1 MNKLRFVLA
10 TAATLII
17 SAASAISIVDDAIMV
32 SATESEATVT
42 DITTSSAYH
51 DVCLL
56 FHDGKFDDYYP
67 FKDDTIVRSDSR
79 FKQYQMLAC
88 RPYGEDLYTYWYFN
102 TLPSDSP
109 DHVFDIVVKSA
120 ATYQIRCY
128 FEIASSKNNIK
139 YQSDAV
145 DLVNAVNVGEPYHIG
160 SEWLIKLKIENA
172 FPNISVGDSGSAQIF
187 GIKSSTWGDLELPEE
202 KQQTFRYE
210 DAEYDITAKLWGD
223 KSKTV
228 AVTKAEARPALFP
241 KWDEAVPGSLLE
253 RTFTNAPDISE
264 YGYGEVHTLFF
275 DLDRDPSR
283 ILHMDLH
290 YVMIEYYSE
299 GLFDRTIDNNNNI
312 FIDHY
317 ANYYR
322 YQVPEGTEYVPGNSI
337 EREYAGTQYATKQ
350 TVVHKDLYADDSF
363 SVATIHKNAFA
374 GWFGIPENTT
384 YNKEFAYSI
393 ISMNPG
399 GAPMLD
405 LVEEDEGF
413 KEWLQT
419 YGKKEDGELYE
430 YAAFFDV
437 TDSSWTSKET
447 REEWSYDGPQWL
459 WGTEMCLSYRLYSAH
474 TAQGI
479 VSTRMT
485 VKNELEIEDW
495 NVFMQPVN
503 EKPGTKVKTH
513 NFTLNDFWIS
523 ITKNNLAWVKNLA
536 MTGYVAV
543 TALLTLIITLAIL
556 KD

>member
-1 MNKLRFVLA
+1 MNKLRFALA

-17 SAASAISIVDDAIMV
+17 CAASAISIVDDAIMA
-32 SATESEATVT
+32 SAAESEATVT

-67 FKDDTIVRSDSR
+67 FKDDSIIRSDSR

-128 FEIASSKNNIK
+128 FEIATSKNNVK
-139 YQSDAV
+139 YQSDSV
-145 DLVNAVNVGEPYHIG
+145 DLVNAATVGEPYHIG
-160 SEWLIKLKIENA
+160 SEWLIKLKIEDA

-210 DAEYDITAKLWGD
+210 DSQYDITAKLWGD

-228 AVTKAEARPALFP
+228 AVTKAEARPALFA
-241 KWDEAVPGSLLE
+241 KWDEARPGSLLE
-253 RTFTNAPDISE
+253 ALFTNPPTIE
-264 YGYGEVHTLFF
+264 ELGYGEVHTLFF

-290 YVMIEYYSE
+290 YVMIDYYSE
-299 GLFDRTIDNNNNI
+299 GLYGYKMDNNDAFWIGNHTATYTPCQI
-312 FIDHY
+312 
-317 ANYYR
+317 
-322 YQVPEGTEYVPGNSI
+322 PEGTEYVPGNSI
-337 EREYAGTQYATKQ
+337 ETEYKGTQYATKQ

-363 SVATIHKNAFA
+363 SVATVHKNAFA

-384 YNKEFAYSI
+384 FDKKFQYSI

-419 YGKKEDGELYE
+419 YGKKEDGEMYE

-437 TDSSWTSKET
+437 TNSSWTSKTT
-447 REEWSYDGPQWL
+447 RESVSKQFPITTTKY
-459 WGTEMCLSYRLYSAH
+459 YRLYSSH

-513 NFTLNDFWIS
+513 NFTLNDFWIP

>member
-32 SATESEATVT
+32 SAAESEATVT

-67 FKDDTIVRSDSR
+67 FKDDSIIRSDSR

-120 ATYQIRCY
+120 AKYQIRCY
-128 FEIASSKNNIK
+128 FEIATSKNNVK
-139 YQSDAV
+139 YQSDSV
-145 DLVNAVNVGEPYHIG
+145 DLVNAETVGEPYHIG
-160 SEWLIKLKIENA
+160 SEWLVKLKIENA

-210 DAEYDITAKLWGD
+210 DSQYDITAKLWGD

-228 AVTKAEARPALFP
+228 AVTKAEARPALFA
-241 KWDEAVPGSLLE
+241 KWDMDTSGFFYTTP
-253 RTFTNAPDISE
+253 TIKD
-264 YGYGEVHTLFF
+264 YGYSEVHTLFF
-275 DLDRDPSR
+275 DLDRDPSE
-283 ILHMDLH
+283 IIHMDLN
-290 YVMIEYYSE
+290 YVMIEFYSE
-299 GLFDRTIDNNNNI
+299 GLYTTDERVGEVWRTAV
-312 FIDHY
+312 H
-317 ANYYR
+317 
-322 YQVPEGTEYVPGNSI
+322 QVPEGAKYVPGNSI
-337 EREYAGTQYATKQ
+337 ETEYEGTAFSTKK
-350 TVVHKDLYADDSF
+350 TVIHKDVYKDDSF
-363 SVATIHKNAFA
+363 SVEQVHKNAFG
-374 GWFGIPENTT
+374 GWFGTLPETT
-384 YNKEFAYSI
+384 YEKEFQSRI
-393 ISMNPG
+393 IAMNPN
-399 GAPMLD
+399 GANMID
-405 LVEEDEGF
+405 FVEQDQEF
-413 KEWLQT
+413 KEWLTT
-419 YGKKEDGELYE
+419 YGAKEEGDLYE
-430 YAAFFDV
+430 YAVFFDV
-437 TDSSWTSKET
+437 TDSSWTNKLT
-447 REEWSYDGPQWL
+447 RKDWWDNKQYA
-459 WGTEMCLSYRLYSAH
+459 LYSAH

-485 VKNELEIEDW
+485 VKNELELEDW

-523 ITKNNLAWVKNLA
+523 IAKNNLAWVKNLA